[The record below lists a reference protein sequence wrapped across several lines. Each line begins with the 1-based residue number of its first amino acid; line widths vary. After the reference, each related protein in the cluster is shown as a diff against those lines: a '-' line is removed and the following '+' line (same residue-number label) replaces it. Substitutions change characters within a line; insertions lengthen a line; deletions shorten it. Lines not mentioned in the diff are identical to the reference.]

1 MNSIENEQDHMTE
14 AETYGA
20 PIWSNENPIS
30 DIQILK
36 HELREMKG
44 LLEGFLA
51 SKPVIQNRDEEYI
64 TMMDVRKILQ
74 ITKPTVYDYVR
85 QKKFNLY
92 KVGRK
97 SMYKKS
103 EVLASIKKNHV

>member
-30 DIQILK
+30 DIQIVK
-36 HELREMKG
+36 HELREVKG

-51 SKPVIQNRDEEYI
+51 SKPVIQNGDEEYI
-64 TMMDVRKILQ
+64 TMTDVLKILKV
-74 ITKPTVYDYVR
+74 TKPTVYSYVR
-85 QKKFNLY
+85 KKKFN
-92 KVGRK
+92 
-97 SMYKKS
+97 MYAISGKTMFKKS
-103 EVLASIKKNHV
+103 EVLASLKIKI